1 MNKLKRILV
10 SIVALCVAIP
20 AFAQTLPT
28 ITTLSAA
35 ITGKTQQQIVVAS
48 ATNITAP
55 TSNQQPTTML
65 WIDKELLAVEAVSGT
80 TITVRR
86 GASGTRSTPHIS
98 GAYVYV
104 GPPQQFSSNPTTAGD
119 PSGTCTRGSSSATS
133 VGPTLYLPYFNAA
146 TGNKSDCIGGVWVNG
161 VDVPKPVSEYRL
173 MFPDPGGTAYTS
185 LNTSGTA
192 VGATTLYCTEVNL
205 PYNKVLTGIGV
216 LNGTT
221 VTANARYV
229 VLYDAAGNAL
239 ANSALAGQASV
250 TASVYENYAFTSTF
264 LAIGPAQ
271 YFGCLQDNAVGSTT
285 VRMLVTGVQDNFLTK
300 GQTSAVFGT
309 IKALVPP
316 TTFTSV
322 VGPYIYLY

>member
-1 MNKLKRILV
+1 MSKVKQFVI
-10 SIVALCVAIP
+10 SIAALFVAVA
-20 AFAQTLPT
+20 ASAQTLPT
-28 ITTLSAA
+28 ITTLASG
-35 ITGKTQQQIVVAS
+35 ITSKTQQQIVVTS
-48 ATNITAP
+48 ATGISAP
-55 TSNQQPTTML
+55 TGNQQPTTVL
-65 WIDKELLAVEAVSGT
+65 WIEKELMPVEAVSGT

-86 GASGTRSTPHIS
+86 GAGGTRSVPHLS
-98 GAYVYV
+98 GAYVDI
-104 GPPQQFSSNPTTAGD
+104 GPPAQFSSNPNAD
-119 PSGTCTRGSSSATS
+119 PSGTCTRGGNATS
-133 VGPTLYLPYFNAA
+133 VGNTLYLPYFNAA
-146 TGNKSDCIGGVWVNG
+146 TGVKSDCLGGVWVNG
-161 VDVPKPVSEYRL
+161 VDEPKQVSEFRL

-221 VTANARYV
+221 VTGNARYV

-250 TASVYENYAFTSTF
+250 TASVYERYPFTSTF

-271 YFGCLQDNAVGSTT
+271 YYGCLQDNAVGSTT

-300 GQTSAVFGT
+300 GQTGATFGT
-309 IKALVPP
+309 VPTLTVP
-316 TTFTSV
+316 TGFTTA